1 MIILVLFS
9 AGAGKPFKWQHN
21 AEHLASFTFYPCFTP
36 QAHCLHYR
44 NGLPI
49 RQPFFSSVLPIPSAW
64 LCLAKR
70 ICLVIIQSYE
80 YGITPLRKENHFR
93 LPERSKHQAVAVSW
107 RCSPFHILPTV
118 PENYKMSPLSCSLNV
133 PTTVTVF
140 LFGQQQVLVEKMK
153 TSYADKSRFTLH
165 NSSFNV
171 PVGKANLTSL
181 SVTWKSWT
189 TLSWVHRN

>member
-21 AEHLASFTFYPCFTP
+21 AERLASFTFYPCFTP

-93 LPERSKHQAVAVSW
+93 LSERSKHHAVAVSW

-118 PENYKMSPLSCSLNV
+118 PENYKTSPLPCSLNV
-133 PTTVTVF
+133 PTIVTVF
-140 LFGQQQVLVEKMK
+140 LFGQQQVLEKMR
-153 TSYADKSRFTLH
+153 TSYTDKSRFTLH
-165 NSSFNV
+165 NSSFKV
-171 PVGKANLTSL
+171 SVGKANLTSL
-181 SVTWKSWT
+181 SVMWKSWT